1 MPFPLAL
8 GAPGGT
14 EMLML
19 LILAVLLFGKNLP
32 DVARSVGKTFSDFK
46 RGLQGIE
53 SEFRN
58 VTRDVSDAT
67 NISGTASTSKAKT
80 KAGTTKAATSD
91 TDDNEEDRR
100 EAIAPK
106 FVPPAAPPKEETSDS
121 DRRETVT

>member
-8 GAPGGT
+8 GTPGGT

-80 KAGTTKAATSD
+80 KTATAN

>member
-80 KAGTTKAATSD
+80 KAATSD

>member
-8 GAPGGT
+8 GTPGGT

-80 KAGTTKAATSD
+80 KAATSD